1 MHAGFFYADIF
12 LFVDVDPLKMLFLP
26 DCCNR
31 LKPAVLARIIL
42 NNTAVHQ
49 NLIFNIMAE
58 NNKES
63 RDENRAGESTQQ
75 GTDTGSTGFLRWI
88 EDMGNKLPHPFW
100 IFVWICGVIIVV
112 SAITAY
118 FKVSA
123 VHPDDGSLVEA
134 RNLVSGEGLRWFVQ
148 EVVTNFAHFAPFGL
162 VLVMLMGVSIAER
175 SGLLAVALRT
185 IAFAV
190 PRKVVLPVIFII
202 GACGNIGS
210 DAGVVIVPPIAAL
223 IFTQMGLHPIA
234 GLVAGYAGATA
245 GFTANFF
252 IAGTDVL
259 LAGIS
264 TEITSQMPGGMEV
277 SPTAN
282 WYFMIAS
289 TILLAFGGAF
299 IARRY
304 TIPRCQKFELIGTFD
319 HEVTDGKLS
328 PTERLGLRRA
338 GIALLVYIILIALL
352 VVPEGAPLRDQETGG
367 LVPSPFLRGLIPIL
381 FFFFAIPGYFYGKAT
396 GAIKQPNDILKQME
410 HGMKELSGYI
420 VLMLIVAQFIN
431 LFSWSNLDTILAI
444 TGADFLQATG
454 LTGPTMFVMYMILVA
469 VLNIF
474 LGSGSAKWA
483 IFAPI
488 FIPMLAQLNYS
499 PAFVQLM
506 YRVGDS
512 ITNCVTPLYVYFPL
526 LLGWVHKYNK
536 NIGIGTIVSLLIPY
550 AIILFIMW
558 LVLLFVWYVLNLPI
572 GVGEFIFLQ

>member
-1 MHAGFFYADIF
+1 
-12 LFVDVDPLKMLFLP
+12 
-26 DCCNR
+26 
-31 LKPAVLARIIL
+31 
-42 NNTAVHQ
+42 
-49 NLIFNIMAE
+49 MAE
-58 NNKES
+58 KGKGSPGTEGSSGKE
-63 RDENRAGESTQQ
+63 AQ
-75 GTDTGSTGFLRWI
+75 GQAVDTGSKGFLRWI
-88 EDMGNKLPHPFW
+88 EVMGNKLPHPFW
-100 IFVWICGVIIVV
+100 IFLWITIFIILL
-112 SAITAY
+112 SALTA
-118 FKVSA
+118 FLGVSA
-123 VHPDDGSLVEA
+123 VHPDDGSIVEA
-134 RNLVSGEGLRWFVQ
+134 KNLISGEGLRRFM
-148 EVVTNFAHFAPFGL
+148 EEMVTNFAHFAPFGL

-185 IAFAV
+185 VAFSV
-190 PRKVVLPVIFII
+190 PKKVVLPVIFII
-202 GACGNIGS
+202 GAVGNVGS

-264 TEITSQMPGGMEV
+264 TEITSQMPGGVEV

-289 TILLAFGGAF
+289 TFMLAFGGAF

-304 TIPRCQKFELIGTFD
+304 TIPRCDKFELIGTFD
-319 HEVTDGKLS
+319 HQITDGRLS
-328 PTERLGLRRA
+328 PEERKGMRRA
-338 GIALLVYIILIALL
+338 GLALLVYVIIILAL
-352 VVPEGAPLRDQETGG
+352 VVPPDAPLRNQETGG

-396 GAIKQPNDILKQME
+396 GAIKKPNDVLKQME

-444 TGADFLQATG
+444 GGADFLQNTG
-454 LTGPTMFVMYMILVA
+454 LTGPLMFVMYMIIVA
-469 VLNIF
+469 ILNIF

-526 LLGWVHKYNK
+526 LLGWIHKYNK

-550 AIILFIMW
+550 AIILFVMW
-558 LVLLFVWYVLNLPI
+558 LVLLFVWFGLGLPI
-572 GVGEFIFLQ
+572 GVGEGIYLQ